1 MAISALLL
9 MPLVLPARSGLLI
22 LVRGLRCLFLT
33 PSPSVPFFLVL
44 GRLLLLSPSLFV
56 SLLLVF
62 DFLCLVPLFVLN
74 SKKKGM
80 QLFLISC
87 PMVPACGGVGSFA
100 GGSFSMFDRSASF
113 VRRNAARIALAS
125 PSLLASA
132 GAFAQTTTA
141 SGGIDTTSV
150 ASAFASLD
158 TAIGTVG
165 GLIIAAAA
173 LAVTY
178 KWVKGMIFG

>member
-1 MAISALLL
+1 
-9 MPLVLPARSGLLI
+9 
-22 LVRGLRCLFLT
+22 
-33 PSPSVPFFLVL
+33 
-44 GRLLLLSPSLFV
+44 
-56 SLLLVF
+56 
-62 DFLCLVPLFVLN
+62 
-74 SKKKGM
+74 
-80 QLFLISC
+80 
-87 PMVPACGGVGSFA
+87 
-100 GGSFSMFDRSASF
+100 MFDRSASF

-125 PSLLASA
+125 ASLLASA